1 MTMRNAVLVL
11 LVSISAVLLGCPPG
25 SPPPAYDCVCRDGNN
40 VTEVTSTLPCSQTPG
55 CIPGP
60 GGKAPPPTRGADG
73 GDAAGGG

>member
-1 MTMRNAVLVL
+1 MMMRNAVLVL
-11 LVSISAVLLGCPPG
+11 SASISASWLSCPPTG
-25 SPPPAYDCVCRDGNN
+25 TYDCVCRDGNN